1 MRSAFAI
8 VPAGQWDKKVAVDQV
23 TLDSSERHRRRV
35 VLTAERG
42 LAFLLDLPH
51 ATVLRDGDGLVLDD
65 GAIVRVTG
73 KPEPLVEVSAANMS
87 DLVRIAWHI
96 GNRHVDVQVVGDKLR
111 IQRDHVLEE
120 MLHGLG
126 ARLAHI
132 DAPFDP
138 ESGAYEQGHHLHDHD
153 GHDHG
158 A

>member
-1 MRSAFAI
+1 MRSAFAV
-8 VPAGQWDKKVAVDQV
+8 VPAGQWDKKVAVDLV
-23 TLDSSERHRRRV
+23 TLDSNDRHRRRV

-65 GAIVRVTG
+65 GAIIRVAG
-73 KPEPLVEVSAANMS
+73 KPEPLVEISAAS
-87 DLVRIAWHI
+87 PGDLVRIAWHI
-96 GNRHVDVQVVGDKLR
+96 GNRHADVQVVGDKLR

-126 ARLAHI
+126 VRLAHI
-132 DAPFDP
+132 EAPFDP
-138 ESGAYEQGHHLHDHD
+138 ESGAYDQGHHHHEGP